1 MAHIEIRLSAH
12 THNRLASLAH
22 AFEGNYAIGPDL
34 RARDDI
40 LIARAL
46 GWHLRQI
53 EGNYQPF
60 WKELFAERRRRETR
74 ATESERFA
82 RESGIDRGL
91 PDAAHSRQHL
101 FTRTGITKETK
112 QAIVQIREVV
122 SSAVQALEEAE
133 STGAP
138 YAIEHTLL
146 GFDDTTIIML
156 ALWVRLRRLE
166 ERAPVTEDYPGY
178 IVFEI
183 EKRAEYREKH
193 GLDASPRI
201 PRQRSYGPLSALDR
215 AQFRRNWRKSI
226 RDVDTW
232 SDSAIAEAVM
242 VGG

>member
-12 THNRLASLAH
+12 TRNRLVNLAR
-22 AFEGNYAIGPDL
+22 AFEGNYAIRPDL
-34 RARDDI
+34 RARDDV

-53 EGNYQPF
+53 NGNYQPF
-60 WKELFAERRRRETR
+60 WQELFAERRRRETR
-74 ATESERFA
+74 AAESELFA
-82 RESGIDRGL
+82 RQSGIDRDL

-101 FTRTGITKETK
+101 FTRTGITTETK

-122 SSAVQALEEAE
+122 SNAVQALIDAEA
-133 STGAP
+133 TVVT

-156 ALWVRLRRLE
+156 AIWVRLRRLE

-183 EKRAEYREKH
+183 EKRAEYREKY

-201 PRQRSYGPLSALDR
+201 PRQRSCGPLSALDR
-215 AQFRRNWRKSI
+215 AQFRRNWRRSI
-226 RDVDTW
+226 QDVDTW